1 MSGGNDDAQKAAER
15 AERERQASIA
25 ATTGAVRDVFNS
37 PARTAQY
44 EDAYQATRAL
54 GMTDLDRQ
62 KAQADRDA
70 RFALARG
77 GLTGG
82 SRANDVGRQLGED
95 YVKGLLEVDRRAL
108 AGKADL
114 MAADQTA
121 QNNLISM
128 AQAGLDMTT
137 ATQQAENALRSNLA
151 AGESTRLAGGL
162 GDIFGSVGQIKQASD
177 EERIRR
183 QAERSYG
190 QSLYSPYYSY
200 GTGG

>member
-1 MSGGNDDAQKAAER
+1 MSGGNDSAQKAATR
-15 AERERQASIA
+15 AEQERQASIA
-25 ATTGAVRDVFNS
+25 STTGAVRDIFSS

-62 KAQADRDA
+62 KAQADRDS

-82 SRANDVGRQLGED
+82 SRATDVGRRLGED

-114 MAADQTA
+114 MSADQSS

-137 ATQQAENALRSNLA
+137 ATQQAAQALRSNLA